1 MIWGCGLTSG
11 VGLTTASGRTTLLVG
26 ADVGPPKG
34 AQPPPLLPREQAPGG
49 REARVAVGDAAKS
62 MGTPCT
68 GRRTSPPM
76 TLAVHCRC
84 EAPSAGAA
92 SMCGRRSPAS
102 GSQSAQS
109 VGKHPVG
116 YTQHMIEVREADE
129 YRRWSE
135 GL

>member
-1 MIWGCGLTSG
+1 MAPRRGPGPSRAGRAPFDELRDRFDLVVQVIDRRRELHLAHQQAEAATGLHQSVVSRG
-11 VGLTTASGRTTLLVG
+11 
-26 ADVGPPKG
+26 
-34 AQPPPLLPREQAPGG
+34 
-49 REARVAVGDAAKS
+49 
-62 MGTPCT
+62 
-68 GRRTSPPM
+68 
-76 TLAVHCRC
+76 
-84 EAPSAGAA
+84 EAPSASAA

-109 VGKHPVG
+109 VGKHPVV